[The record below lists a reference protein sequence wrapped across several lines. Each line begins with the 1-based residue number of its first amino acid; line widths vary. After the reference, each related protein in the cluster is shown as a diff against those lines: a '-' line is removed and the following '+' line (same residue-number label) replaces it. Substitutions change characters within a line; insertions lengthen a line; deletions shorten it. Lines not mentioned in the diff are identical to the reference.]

1 MKAPDQRMK
10 ENSIIVLTERR
21 RKKHSYS
28 LLDVGV
34 RVLLCHRFG
43 LLNKF
48 CIMAPNLSRVPAFL
62 SSLRLGFRQSQTY
75 GMAL

>member
-10 ENSIIVLTERR
+10 ESSIIVLTERR
-21 RKKHSYS
+21 RKNILIHCWIW
-28 LLDVGV
+28 GT
-34 RVLLCHRFG
+34 LLCHRFG

-62 SSLRLGFRQSQTY
+62 SSLRLGFRQSQTHK
-75 GMAL
+75 MPQ